1 MNPPLSP
8 TSLAEWTSAAAAAS
22 VDLRAASV
30 ADIVFDERTILK
42 CRYHCPAWGLRWT
55 CGPDTWGPR
64 ELIPLLQKYE
74 EVLILTGYD
83 VGQVTSQALAVERTA
98 FAAGYPFALAVAVT
112 LCSACEGCT
121 YPDATCRHHQD
132 LRPESAV
139 AGIHTLETLRLLG
152 ITSEPDKGWLRASFV
167 FLG

>member
-1 MNPPLSP
+1 L
-8 TSLAEWTSAAAAAS
+8 
-22 VDLRAASV
+22 
-30 ADIVFDERTILK
+30 LK
-42 CRYHCPAWGLRWT
+42 QYA
-55 CGPDTWGPR
+55 
-64 ELIPLLQKYE
+64 

-83 VGQVTSQALAVERTA
+83 IEQVTTQALATERAA

-121 YPDATCRHHQD
+121 FPEAPCRHGNE

-139 AGIHTLETLRLLG
+139 AGIHTLETLRRLG
-152 ITSEPDKGWLRASFV
+152 ISADPDQGWLRASFV